1 MLLSKLSKIKLGV
14 AESGYDG
21 LRNRHLSELEIV
33 E

>member
-1 MLLSKLSKIKLGV
+1 MRLIGRMHGV

-21 LRNRHLSELEIV
+21 LRNRYLSELEIV